1 MFRRSIR
8 RKIVGIAMG
17 LVVLMVATSVLSMV
31 MAGKVGHLLDEL
43 SNKYIQAYGFL
54 ARANIRSLERSLA
67 LRRMVIAKMQNPP
80 DEASYAE
87 RLQIYQQ
94 MENEVEQQASAARKL
109 IASIIDDP
117 STPSDDV
124 ALTRIDTN
132 IDNAVNEL
140 HRHLNQESG
149 RLLSELDARDFVEA
163 RRTLVRTDEARDE
176 FNQKVEQIRAD
187 MLGQVNASASVV
199 LRNQQHAIVITI
211 VVTALAA
218 ALGLLFAVL
227 VSGGI
232 TRPVRLLLEGTREIE
247 AGHLDRSIEVISGDE
262 IGQLSAAF
270 NRMVEQLRHK
280 ERIRETFGRYIDP
293 RVVEGLLNQPKLAA
307 AEGQRRIMTVMFCDM
322 KGFTMLS
329 EGMTPQGL
337 VKVMNRYL
345 STMSEP
351 IRGHG
356 GVIDKYIGDA
366 IMAYWGPPFV
376 EETDEGQFACLA
388 AAEMIKRIARLREEV
403 TELLGVRVLP
413 TECDVRIGIAT
424 GEALVG
430 SIGSDIM
437 MSYTVMGD
445 TVNLAARL
453 EAANKLY
460 GSRSLVAEATVA
472 KTDDTIQFREIDRL
486 MVVGQTQPQ
495 AVFELLGRKDEL
507 TPKQDLLRTRY
518 ADGLAAY
525 RSRQWEK
532 ARAALNAVLE
542 VVPTDGPA
550 MTLLRRID
558 DLRQHPPGDDWDGAW
573 RLESK

>member
-1 MFRRSIR
+1 MFRTSIR

-17 LVVLMVATSVLSMV
+17 LVVLMVATSILSMV
-31 MAGKVGHLLDEL
+31 MASKVGHLLDEL
-43 SNKYIQAYGFL
+43 SNKYILAYGHL

-67 LRRMVIAKMQNPP
+67 LRRMVIMKMQNPP
-80 DEASYAE
+80 DEAGYAE
-87 RLQIYQQ
+87 RLHIYQQ
-94 MENEVEQQASAARKL
+94 TQHEVEQEAEEARKL
-109 IASIIDDP
+109 IASIIDDV
-117 STPSDDV
+117 STPSDNV

-140 HRHLNQESG
+140 DRHLSEENAQ
-149 RLLSELDARDFVEA
+149 LLSQLESRDFAEA
-163 RRTLVRTDEARDE
+163 RHTLARADQARDE
-176 FNQKVEQIRAD
+176 FSQKLDQIRAD
-187 MLGQVNASASVV
+187 MLSQVGMSASVV
-199 LRNQQHAIVITI
+199 LRNQNHAILITI

-218 ALGLLFAVL
+218 ALGLVFAIL

-232 TRPVRLLLEGTREIE
+232 TRPVRLLLEGTREVE
-247 AGHLDRSIEVISGDE
+247 AGHLERSIEVITHDE

-293 RVVEGLLNQPKLAA
+293 RVVEGLINQPKLAA
-307 AEGQRRIMTVMFCDM
+307 AEGQRRVMTVMFCDM
-322 KGFTMLS
+322 KGFTTLS

-351 IRGHG
+351 IRRHG

-376 EETDEGQFACLA
+376 EETDESQFACLA
-388 AAEMIKRIARLREEV
+388 AIEMIKRIAPLRKEV
-403 TELLGVRVLP
+403 TELLGVRVIP
-413 TECDVRIGIAT
+413 TECDVRIGLAT

-430 SIGSDIM
+430 SIGSDVM
-437 MSYTVMGD
+437 MNYTVMGD

-460 GSRSLVAEATVA
+460 GSRSLIAEATVA
-472 KTDDTIQFREIDRL
+472 KTDETIQFREIDRL
-486 MVVGQTQPQ
+486 MVAGQTTPQ
-495 AVFELLGRKDEL
+495 AVFELLGRNDEL

-518 ADGLAAY
+518 ADALAAY
-525 RSRQWEK
+525 RAQRWDQ
-532 ARAALNAVLE
+532 ARAAFHAVLE
-542 VVPTDGPA
+542 TVPTDGPSLA
-550 MTLLRRID
+550 LLSRID
-558 DLRQHPPGDDWDGAW
+558 HLQGHPPGADWDGSW
-573 RLESK
+573 RLENK

>member
-1 MFRRSIR
+1 MFRTSIR

-17 LVVLMVATSVLSMV
+17 LVVLMVATSILSMV
-31 MAGKVGHLLDEL
+31 MASKVGHLLDEL
-43 SNKYIQAYGFL
+43 SNKYILAYGHL

-67 LRRMVIAKMQNPP
+67 LRRMVIMKMQNPP
-80 DEASYAE
+80 DEAGYAE
-87 RLQIYQQ
+87 RLHIYQQ
-94 MENEVEQQASAARKL
+94 TQHQVEQEAEEARKL
-109 IASIIDDP
+109 IASIIDDV
-117 STPSDDV
+117 STPSDNV

-140 HRHLNQESG
+140 DRHLSEENAQ
-149 RLLSELDARDFVEA
+149 LLSQLESKDFAEA
-163 RRTLVRTDEARDE
+163 RHTLARADQARDE
-176 FNQKVEQIRAD
+176 FNQKLDQIRAD
-187 MLGQVNASASVV
+187 MLSQVGMSASVV
-199 LRNQQHAIVITI
+199 LRNQNHAILITI

-218 ALGLLFAVL
+218 ALGLVFAIL

-232 TRPVRLLLEGTREIE
+232 TRPVRLLLEGTREVE
-247 AGHLDRSIEVISGDE
+247 AGHLERSIEVITHDE

-293 RVVEGLLNQPKLAA
+293 RVVEGLINQPKLAA
-307 AEGQRRIMTVMFCDM
+307 AEGQRRVMTVMFCDM
-322 KGFTMLS
+322 KGFTTLS

-351 IRGHG
+351 IRRHG

-376 EETDEGQFACLA
+376 EETDESQFACLA
-388 AAEMIKRIARLREEV
+388 AIEMIKRIAPLRKEV
-403 TELLGVRVLP
+403 TELLGVRVIP
-413 TECDVRIGIAT
+413 TECDVRIGLAT

-430 SIGSDIM
+430 SIGSDVM
-437 MSYTVMGD
+437 MNYTVMGD

-460 GSRSLVAEATVA
+460 GSRSLIAEATVA
-472 KTDDTIQFREIDRL
+472 KTDETIQFREIDRL
-486 MVVGQTQPQ
+486 MVAGQTTPQ

-518 ADGLAAY
+518 ADALAAY
-525 RSRQWEK
+525 RAQRWDQ
-532 ARAALNAVLE
+532 ARAAFHAVLE
-542 VVPTDGPA
+542 TVPTDGPSLA
-550 MTLLRRID
+550 LLSRID
-558 DLRQHPPGDDWDGAW
+558 HLQGHPPGADWDGSW
-573 RLESK
+573 RLENK

>member
-1 MFRRSIR
+1 MFRTSIR

-17 LVVLMVATSVLSMV
+17 LVILMVATSVLSMV
-31 MAGKVGHLLDEL
+31 MASKVGHLLDEL
-43 SNKYIQAYGFL
+43 SNKYIPAYGHL

-67 LRRMVIAKMQNPP
+67 LRRMAMAKMQNPP
-80 DEASYAE
+80 DEANYTE

-94 MENEVEQQASAARKL
+94 SENKIEEEADAARKL
-109 IASIIDDP
+109 IASIIADV
-117 STPSDDV
+117 STPSDDI

-132 IDNAVNEL
+132 IDNAVHDLN
-140 HRHLNQESG
+140 RHLNHESAQ
-149 RLLSELDARDFVEA
+149 LLSQLEAKDFAEA
-163 RRTLVRTDEARDE
+163 RRTLARTDEVRDE
-176 FNQKVEQIRAD
+176 FNQKLDQIRAD

-199 LRNQQHAIVITI
+199 LRNQQHAILITI

-218 ALGLLFAVL
+218 ALGLLFAIL

-232 TRPVRLLLEGTREIE
+232 TRPVRLLLQGTREIE
-247 AGHLDRSIEVISGDE
+247 AGHLDRSIEVITADE

-293 RVVEGLLNQPKLAA
+293 RVVEGLINQPKLAA
-307 AEGQRRIMTVMFCDM
+307 AEGQRRVMTIMFCDM
-322 KGFTMLS
+322 KGFTTLS

-351 IRGHG
+351 IRRHG

-376 EETDEGQFACLA
+376 EETDESQFACLA
-388 AAEMIKRIARLREEV
+388 AAEMIKRIGTLRKEV

-430 SIGSDIM
+430 SIGSEILM
-437 MSYTVMGD
+437 NYTVMGD

-460 GSRSLVAEATVA
+460 GSRSLIAEATVA

-542 VVPTDGPA
+542 AVPTDGPA
-550 MTLLRRID
+550 MTLLRRI
-558 DLRQHPPGDDWDGAW
+558 
-573 RLESK
+573 

>member
-1 MFRRSIR
+1 MFRTSIR

-31 MAGKVGHLLDEL
+31 MASKVGHLLDEL
-43 SNKYIQAYGFL
+43 NNKYIPAYGHL

-67 LRRMVIAKMQNPP
+67 LRRMAMAKMQNHP
-80 DEASYAE
+80 DEASYTE

-94 MENEVEQQASAARKL
+94 SENKIEEEADAARKL
-109 IASIIDDP
+109 IASIIADV

-132 IDNAVNEL
+132 IDNAVNDL
-140 HRHLNQESG
+140 NRHLNQESAQ
-149 RLLSELDARDFVEA
+149 LLSQLESKDFDEA
-163 RRTLVRTDEARDE
+163 RRTLARTDEVRDE
-176 FNQKVEQIRAD
+176 FNQKLDQIRAE

-199 LRNQQHAIVITI
+199 LRNQQHAILITI

-218 ALGLLFAVL
+218 ALGLLFAIL

-232 TRPVRLLLEGTREIE
+232 TRPVRLLLQSTREVE
-247 AGHLDRSIEVISGDE
+247 AGHLDRSIEVITADE

-293 RVVEGLLNQPKLAA
+293 RVVEGLINQPKLAA
-307 AEGQRRIMTVMFCDM
+307 AEGQRRVMTIMFCDM
-322 KGFTMLS
+322 KGFTTLS

-351 IRGHG
+351 IHRHG

-376 EETDEGQFACLA
+376 EEADESQFACLA
-388 AAEMIKRIARLREEV
+388 ATEMIKRIGTLREEV

-413 TECDVRIGIAT
+413 TECDVRIGVAT

-430 SIGSDIM
+430 SIGSEIM
-437 MSYTVMGD
+437 MNYTVMGD

-460 GSRSLVAEATVA
+460 GTRSLIAEATVA
-472 KTDDTIQFREIDRL
+472 KTDDAIQFREIDRL
-486 MVVGQTQPQ
+486 MVAGQTQPQ

-507 TPKQDLLRTRY
+507 TAKQDLLRTRY
-518 ADGLAAY
+518 ADGLLAY
-525 RSRQWEK
+525 RAQRWDE
-532 ARAALNAVLE
+532 ARAAFHAVLE
-542 VVPTDGPA
+542 AVPTDGPSA
-550 MTLLRRID
+550 TLLSRID
-558 DLRQHPPGDDWDGAW
+558 HLQQHAPGADWDG
-573 RLESK
+573 

>member
-1 MFRRSIR
+1 MFRKSIR
-8 RKIVGIAMG
+8 QKIVGIAMG
-17 LVVLMVATSVLSMV
+17 LVILMVATSVLSMV
-31 MAGKVGHLLDEL
+31 MASKVGHLLDEL
-43 SNKYIQAYGFL
+43 SNKYIPAYGHL

-67 LRRMVIAKMQNPP
+67 MRRMVIAKMQNPP
-80 DEASYAE
+80 DEASFTE

-94 MENEVEQQASAARKL
+94 TQNKVEEEADAARKL
-109 IASIIDDP
+109 IASIIDDV
-117 STPSDDV
+117 STPSDNV

-140 HRHLNQESG
+140 HRHLDRENAQLMSQLE
-149 RLLSELDARDFVEA
+149 AKDFVEA
-163 RRTLVRTDEARDE
+163 RNTLTRTDQARDE
-176 FNQKVEQIRAD
+176 FNQRIDQIRAD
-187 MLGQVNASASVV
+187 MLAQVNASASVV
-199 LRNQQHAIVITI
+199 LRNQQHAILITI

-218 ALGLLFAVL
+218 ALGLLFAIL

-232 TRPVRLLLEGTREIE
+232 TRPVRLLLEGTREVE
-247 AGHLDRSIEVISGDE
+247 AGHLDRSIEVITRDE

-270 NRMVEQLRHK
+270 NRMIEQLRHK

-293 RVVEGLLNQPKLAA
+293 RVVEGLINQPKLAA
-307 AEGQRRIMTVMFCDM
+307 AEGQRRVMTIMFCDM
-322 KGFTMLS
+322 KGFTTLS

-351 IRGHG
+351 IRRHG

-388 AAEMIKRIARLREEV
+388 ASEMIKRIAPLREEV
-403 TELLGVRVLP
+403 TELLGVRVIP
-413 TECDVRIGIAT
+413 TECDVRIGVAT

-430 SIGSDIM
+430 SIGSEIM
-437 MSYTVMGD
+437 MNYTVMGD

-460 GSRSLVAEATVA
+460 GSRSLIAAATIA

-486 MVVGQTQPQ
+486 MVAGQTQPQ

-518 ADGLAAY
+518 ADGLLAY
-525 RSRQWEK
+525 RAQRWEQ
-532 ARAALNAVLE
+532 ARAAFRAVLE
-542 VVPTDGPA
+542 AVPTDGPSA
-550 MTLLRRID
+550 TLLSRID
-558 DLRQHPPGDDWDGAW
+558 HLQEHPPSADWDGAW
-573 RLESK
+573 RLENK

>member
-1 MFRRSIR
+1 MFRTSIR

-31 MAGKVGHLLDEL
+31 MASKVGHLLDEL
-43 SNKYIQAYGFL
+43 NNKYIPAYGHL

-67 LRRMVIAKMQNPP
+67 LRRMAMAKMQNHP
-80 DEASYAE
+80 DEASYTE

-94 MENEVEQQASAARKL
+94 SENKIEEETDAARKL
-109 IASIIDDP
+109 IASIIADV

-132 IDNAVNEL
+132 IDNAVNDL
-140 HRHLNQESG
+140 NRHLNQESAQ
-149 RLLSELDARDFVEA
+149 LLSQLESKDFDEA
-163 RRTLVRTDEARDE
+163 RRTLARTDEVRDE
-176 FNQKVEQIRAD
+176 FNQKLDQIRAE

-199 LRNQQHAIVITI
+199 LRNQQHAILITI

-218 ALGLLFAVL
+218 ALGLLFAIL

-232 TRPVRLLLEGTREIE
+232 TRPVRLLLQSTREVE
-247 AGHLDRSIEVISGDE
+247 AGHLDRSIEVITADE

-293 RVVEGLLNQPKLAA
+293 RVVEGLINQPKLAA
-307 AEGQRRIMTVMFCDM
+307 AEGQRRVMTIMFCDM
-322 KGFTMLS
+322 KGFTTLS

-351 IRGHG
+351 IRRHG

-366 IMAYWGPPFV
+366 IMAYWGPPFI
-376 EETDEGQFACLA
+376 EEADESQFACLA
-388 AAEMIKRIARLREEV
+388 ATEMIKRIGTLRKEV

-413 TECDVRIGIAT
+413 TECDVRIGVAT

-430 SIGSDIM
+430 SIGSEIM
-437 MSYTVMGD
+437 MNYTVMGD

-460 GSRSLVAEATVA
+460 GSRSLIAEATVA
-472 KTDDTIQFREIDRL
+472 KTDDAIQFREIDRL

-507 TPKQDLLRTRY
+507 TAKQDLLRTRY
-518 ADGLAAY
+518 ADGLLAY
-525 RSRQWEK
+525 RAQRWDE
-532 ARAALNAVLE
+532 ARAAFHAVLE
-542 VVPTDGPA
+542 AVPTDGPSA
-550 MTLLRRID
+550 TLLSRID
-558 DLRQHPPGDDWDGAW
+558 HLQQHAPGADWDGSW
-573 RLESK
+573 RLENK

>member
-1 MFRRSIR
+1 MFRASIR

-31 MAGKVGHLLDEL
+31 MASRVGHLLDEL
-43 SNKYIQAYGFL
+43 SHKYVQAYGHL
-54 ARANIRSLERSLA
+54 ARADVRSLERSLA
-67 LRRMVIAKMQNPP
+67 LRRMVIAKMQTPP
-80 DEASYAE
+80 DEAGYAE
-87 RLQIYQQ
+87 RLQIYRE
-94 MENEVEQQASAARKL
+94 MDNKVEEEADAARKL
-109 IASIIDDP
+109 IASIIEDV
-117 STPSDDV
+117 STPSDNV

-132 IDNAVNEL
+132 IDNAVNEQ
-140 HRHLNQESG
+140 HRHLNDENAQLMSQLE
-149 RLLSELDARDFVEA
+149 AKNFVEA
-163 RRTLVRTDEARDE
+163 RRTLERADQARDE
-176 FNQKVEQIRAD
+176 FNQKLDQIRAD
-187 MLGQVNASASVV
+187 MLAQVDASASVV
-199 LRNQQHAIVITI
+199 LRNQQHAILITI
-211 VVTALAA
+211 AVTALAA
-218 ALGLLFAVL
+218 ALGLLFAIL

-232 TRPVRLLLEGTREIE
+232 TRPVRLLLEGTREVE
-247 AGHLDRSIEVISGDE
+247 AGHLDRSIEVVTGDE

-293 RVVEGLLNQPKLAA
+293 RVVEGLINQPKLAA
-307 AEGQRRIMTVMFCDM
+307 AEGQRRVMTVMFCDM
-322 KGFTMLS
+322 KGFTTLS

-351 IRGHG
+351 IRRHG

-376 EETDEGQFACLA
+376 KETDEGQFASLA
-388 AAEMIKRIARLREEV
+388 AIEMIERIGTLRKEV
-403 TELLGVRVLP
+403 TELLGVRVIP

-430 SIGSDIM
+430 SIGSEIM
-437 MSYTVMGD
+437 MNYTVMGD

-460 GSRSLVAEATVA
+460 GSRSLIAATTVA
-472 KTDDTIQFREIDRL
+472 KIDDTIQFREIDRL
-486 MVVGQTQPQ
+486 TVVGQTQPQ
-495 AVFELLGRKDEL
+495 AVFEILGRKDDL

-525 RSRQWEK
+525 RARRWDE
-532 ARAALNAVLE
+532 ARAAFHAALE
-542 VVPTDGPA
+542 AVPTDGPSTA
-550 MTLLRRID
+550 LLSRVDR
-558 DLRQHPPGDDWDGAW
+558 LQEYPPGADWDGAW
-573 RLESK
+573 RLENK

>member
-1 MFRRSIR
+1 MFRTSIR

-31 MAGKVGHLLDEL
+31 MASKVGHLLDEL
-43 SNKYIQAYGFL
+43 SNKYIPAYGHL

-67 LRRMVIAKMQNPP
+67 LRRMAMAKMQNHP
-80 DEASYAE
+80 DEASYTE

-94 MENEVEQQASAARKL
+94 SENKIEEEADAARKL
-109 IASIIDDP
+109 IASIIADV

-124 ALTRIDTN
+124 ALTRIDTK
-132 IDNAVNEL
+132 IDNAVNDL
-140 HRHLNQESG
+140 NRHLNQESAQ
-149 RLLSELDARDFVEA
+149 LLSQLESKDFDEA
-163 RRTLVRTDEARDE
+163 RRTLARTDEVRDE
-176 FNQKVEQIRAD
+176 FNQKLDQIRAE

-199 LRNQQHAIVITI
+199 LRNQQHAILITI

-218 ALGLLFAVL
+218 ALGLLFAIL

-232 TRPVRLLLEGTREIE
+232 TRPVRLLLQSTREVE
-247 AGHLDRSIEVISGDE
+247 AGHLDRSIEVITADE

-293 RVVEGLLNQPKLAA
+293 RVVEGLINQPKLAA
-307 AEGQRRIMTVMFCDM
+307 AEGQRRVMTIMFCDM
-322 KGFTMLS
+322 KGFTTLS

-351 IRGHG
+351 IRRHG
-356 GVIDKYIGDA
+356 CVIDKYIGDA

-376 EETDEGQFACLA
+376 EEADESQFACLA
-388 AAEMIKRIARLREEV
+388 ATEMIKRIGTLRKEV

-413 TECDVRIGIAT
+413 TECDVRIGVAT

-430 SIGSDIM
+430 SIGSEIM
-437 MSYTVMGD
+437 MNYTVMGD

-460 GSRSLVAEATVA
+460 GSRSLIAEATVA
-472 KTDDTIQFREIDRL
+472 KTDDAIQFREIDRL
-486 MVVGQTQPQ
+486 MVAGQTQPQ

-507 TPKQDLLRTRY
+507 TAKQDLLRTRY
-518 ADGLAAY
+518 ADGLLAY
-525 RSRQWEK
+525 RAQRWDE
-532 ARAALNAVLE
+532 ARAAFHAVLE
-542 VVPTDGPA
+542 AVPTDGPSA
-550 MTLLRRID
+550 TLLSRID
-558 DLRQHPPGDDWDGAW
+558 RLQQHAPGTDWDGSW
-573 RLESK
+573 RLENK

>member
-1 MFRRSIR
+1 MFRTSIR

-31 MAGKVGHLLDEL
+31 MASKVGHLLDEL
-43 SNKYIQAYGFL
+43 NNKYIPAYGHL

-67 LRRMVIAKMQNPP
+67 LRRMAMAKMQNHP
-80 DEASYAE
+80 DEASYTE

-94 MENEVEQQASAARKL
+94 SENKIEEEADAARKL
-109 IASIIDDP
+109 IASIIADA

-132 IDNAVNEL
+132 IDNAVNDL
-140 HRHLNQESG
+140 NRHLNQESAQ
-149 RLLSELDARDFVEA
+149 LLSQLESKDFDEA
-163 RRTLVRTDEARDE
+163 RRTLARTDEVRDE
-176 FNQKVEQIRAD
+176 FNQKLDQIRAE

-199 LRNQQHAIVITI
+199 LRNQQHAILITI

-218 ALGLLFAVL
+218 ALGLLFAIL

-232 TRPVRLLLEGTREIE
+232 TRPVRLLLQSAREVE
-247 AGHLDRSIEVISGDE
+247 AGHLDRSIEVITADE

-293 RVVEGLLNQPKLAA
+293 RVVEGLINQPKLAA
-307 AEGQRRIMTVMFCDM
+307 AEGQRRVMTIMFCDM
-322 KGFTMLS
+322 KGFTTLS

-351 IRGHG
+351 IRRHG

-376 EETDEGQFACLA
+376 EEADESQFACLA
-388 AAEMIKRIARLREEV
+388 ATEMIKRIGTLRKEV

-413 TECDVRIGIAT
+413 TECDVRIGVAT

-430 SIGSDIM
+430 SIGSEIM
-437 MSYTVMGD
+437 MNYTVMGD

-460 GSRSLVAEATVA
+460 GTRSLIAEATVA
-472 KTDDTIQFREIDRL
+472 KTDDAIQFREIDRL

-507 TPKQDLLRTRY
+507 TAKQDLLRTRY
-518 ADGLAAY
+518 ADGLLAY
-525 RSRQWEK
+525 RAQRWDE
-532 ARAALNAVLE
+532 ARAAFHAVLE
-542 VVPTDGPA
+542 AVPTDGPSA
-550 MTLLRRID
+550 TLLSRID
-558 DLRQHPPGDDWDGAW
+558 HLQQHAPGADWDGSW
-573 RLESK
+573 RLENK

>member
-1 MFRRSIR
+1 MFRTSIR

-31 MAGKVGHLLDEL
+31 MASKVGHLLDEL
-43 SNKYIQAYGFL
+43 SNKYILAYGHL

-67 LRRMVIAKMQNPP
+67 LRRMVIMKMQNPP
-80 DEASYAE
+80 DEAGYAE
-87 RLQIYQQ
+87 RLHIYQQ
-94 MENEVEQQASAARKL
+94 TQHEVEQEAEEARKL
-109 IASIIDDP
+109 IASIIDDV
-117 STPSDDV
+117 STPSDNV

-140 HRHLNQESG
+140 DRHLSEENAQ
-149 RLLSELDARDFVEA
+149 LLSQLESRDFAEA
-163 RRTLVRTDEARDE
+163 RHTLARADQARDE
-176 FNQKVEQIRAD
+176 FNQKLDQIRAD
-187 MLGQVNASASVV
+187 MLSQVGMSASVV
-199 LRNQQHAIVITI
+199 LRNQNHAILITI

-218 ALGLLFAVL
+218 ALGLVFAIL

-232 TRPVRLLLEGTREIE
+232 TRPVRLLLEGTREVE
-247 AGHLDRSIEVISGDE
+247 AGHLERSIEVITHDE

-293 RVVEGLLNQPKLAA
+293 RVVEGLINQPKLAA
-307 AEGQRRIMTVMFCDM
+307 AEGQRRVMTVMFCDM
-322 KGFTMLS
+322 KGFTTLS

-351 IRGHG
+351 IRRHG

-376 EETDEGQFACLA
+376 EETDESQFACLA
-388 AAEMIKRIARLREEV
+388 AIEMIKRIAPLRKEV
-403 TELLGVRVLP
+403 TELLGVRVIP
-413 TECDVRIGIAT
+413 TECDVRIGLAT

-430 SIGSDIM
+430 SIGSDVM
-437 MSYTVMGD
+437 MNYTVMGD

-460 GSRSLVAEATVA
+460 GSRSLIAEATVA
-472 KTDDTIQFREIDRL
+472 KTDETIQFREIDRL
-486 MVVGQTQPQ
+486 MVAGQTTPQ

-507 TPKQDLLRTRY
+507 TPKQDLLQTRY
-518 ADGLAAY
+518 ADALAAY
-525 RSRQWEK
+525 RAQRWDQ
-532 ARAALNAVLE
+532 ARAAFHAVLE
-542 VVPTDGPA
+542 TVPTDGPSLA
-550 MTLLRRID
+550 LLSRID
-558 DLRQHPPGDDWDGAW
+558 HLQGHPPGADWDGSW
-573 RLESK
+573 RLENK

>member
-17 LVVLMVATSVLSMV
+17 LVILMVATSVLSMV

-43 SNKYIQAYGFL
+43 SSKYILAYGHL

-67 LRRMVIAKMQNPP
+67 LRRMVIMKMQNPP
-80 DEASYAE
+80 DEAGYAE
-87 RLQIYQQ
+87 RLRIYQQ
-94 MENEVEQQASAARKL
+94 SEHQVEQEADAARKL
-109 IASIIDDP
+109 IASIIDDV
-117 STPSDDV
+117 STPSDNV

-140 HRHLNQESG
+140 DRHLNEENAV
-149 RLLSELDARDFVEA
+149 LLSQLESKEFAEA
-163 RRTLVRTDEARDE
+163 RRTLARADEARDE
-176 FNQKVEQIRAD
+176 FNQKLDQIRAD
-187 MLGQVNASASVV
+187 MLSQVDASASVV
-199 LRNQQHAIVITI
+199 LRNQQHAILITI

-218 ALGLLFAVL
+218 TLGLLFAIL
-227 VSGGI
+227 MSGGI

-247 AGHLDRSIEVISGDE
+247 AGHLDRSIEVITRDE

-293 RVVEGLLNQPKLAA
+293 RVVEGLINQPKLAA
-307 AEGQRRIMTVMFCDM
+307 AEGQRRVMTILFCDM
-322 KGFTMLS
+322 KGFTTLS

-351 IRGHG
+351 IRRHG

-376 EETDEGQFACLA
+376 EETDESQFACLA
-388 AAEMIKRIARLREEV
+388 AIEMIKRIAPLRKEV
-403 TELLGVRVLP
+403 TELLGVRVIP
-413 TECDVRIGIAT
+413 TECDIRIGVAT

-430 SIGSDIM
+430 SIGSEVM
-437 MSYTVMGD
+437 MNYTVMGD

-460 GSRSLVAEATVA
+460 GCRSLIAEATVA
-472 KTDDTIQFREIDRL
+472 KTREAIQFREIDRL
-486 MVVGQTQPQ
+486 LVVGQTQPQ

-518 ADGLAAY
+518 TEALADY
-525 RSRQWEK
+525 RAQRWDQ
-532 ARAALNAVLE
+532 ARAAFHAALE
-542 VVPTDGPA
+542 VVPTDGPSL
-550 MTLLRRID
+550 TLLGRID
-558 DLRQHPPGDDWDGAW
+558 HLQNHPPGADWDGSW
-573 RLESK
+573 RLENK

>member
-1 MFRRSIR
+1 MFRTSIR

-31 MAGKVGHLLDEL
+31 MASKVGHLLDEL
-43 SNKYIQAYGFL
+43 SNKYIPAYGHL

-67 LRRMVIAKMQNPP
+67 LRRMAMAKMQNHP
-80 DEASYAE
+80 DEASYTE

-94 MENEVEQQASAARKL
+94 SENKIEEEADAARKL
-109 IASIIDDP
+109 IASIIADV

-124 ALTRIDTN
+124 ALTRIDTK
-132 IDNAVNEL
+132 IDNAVNDL
-140 HRHLNQESG
+140 NRHLNQESAQ
-149 RLLSELDARDFVEA
+149 LLSQLESKDFDEA
-163 RRTLVRTDEARDE
+163 RRTLARTDEVRDE
-176 FNQKVEQIRAD
+176 FNQKLDQIRAE

-199 LRNQQHAIVITI
+199 LRNQQRAILITI

-218 ALGLLFAVL
+218 ALGLLFAIL

-232 TRPVRLLLEGTREIE
+232 TRPVRLLLQSTREVE
-247 AGHLDRSIEVISGDE
+247 AGHLDRSIEVITADE

-293 RVVEGLLNQPKLAA
+293 RVVEGLINQPKLAA
-307 AEGQRRIMTVMFCDM
+307 AEGQRRVMTIMFCDM
-322 KGFTMLS
+322 KGFTTLS

-351 IRGHG
+351 IRRHG

-376 EETDEGQFACLA
+376 EEADESQFACLA
-388 AAEMIKRIARLREEV
+388 ATEMIKRIGTLRKEV

-413 TECDVRIGIAT
+413 TECDVRIGVAT

-430 SIGSDIM
+430 SIGSEIM
-437 MSYTVMGD
+437 MNYTVMGD

-460 GSRSLVAEATVA
+460 GSRSLIAEATVA
-472 KTDDTIQFREIDRL
+472 KTDDAIQFREIDRL
-486 MVVGQTQPQ
+486 MVAGQTQPQ

-507 TPKQDLLRTRY
+507 TAKQDLLRTRY
-518 ADGLAAY
+518 ADGLLAY
-525 RSRQWEK
+525 RAQRWDE
-532 ARAALNAVLE
+532 ARAAFHAVLE
-542 VVPTDGPA
+542 AVPTDGPSA
-550 MTLLRRID
+550 TLLSRID
-558 DLRQHPPGDDWDGAW
+558 RLQQHAPGADWDGSW
-573 RLESK
+573 RLENK

>member
-1 MFRRSIR
+1 MFRTSIR

-31 MAGKVGHLLDEL
+31 MASKVGRLLDEL
-43 SNKYIQAYGFL
+43 NNKYIPAYGHL

-67 LRRMVIAKMQNPP
+67 LRRMAMAKMQNHP
-80 DEASYAE
+80 DEASYTE

-94 MENEVEQQASAARKL
+94 SENKIEEEADAARKL
-109 IASIIDDP
+109 IASIIADV

-132 IDNAVNEL
+132 IDNAVNDL
-140 HRHLNQESG
+140 NRHLNQESAQ
-149 RLLSELDARDFVEA
+149 LLSQLESKDFDEA
-163 RRTLVRTDEARDE
+163 RRTLARTDEVRDE
-176 FNQKVEQIRAD
+176 FNQKLDQIRAE

-199 LRNQQHAIVITI
+199 LRNQQHAILITI

-218 ALGLLFAVL
+218 ALGLLFAIL

-232 TRPVRLLLEGTREIE
+232 TRPVRLLLQSAREVE
-247 AGHLDRSIEVISGDE
+247 AGHLDRSIEVITADE

-293 RVVEGLLNQPKLAA
+293 RVVEGLINQPKLAA
-307 AEGQRRIMTVMFCDM
+307 AEGQRRVMTIMFCDM
-322 KGFTMLS
+322 KGFTTLS

-351 IRGHG
+351 IHRHG

-376 EETDEGQFACLA
+376 EEADESQFACLA
-388 AAEMIKRIARLREEV
+388 ATEMIKRIGTLREEV

-413 TECDVRIGIAT
+413 TECDVRIGVAT

-430 SIGSDIM
+430 SIGSEIM
-437 MSYTVMGD
+437 MNYTVMGD

-460 GSRSLVAEATVA
+460 GTRSLIAEATVA
-472 KTDDTIQFREIDRL
+472 KTDDAIQFREIDRL
-486 MVVGQTQPQ
+486 MVAGQTQPQ

-507 TPKQDLLRTRY
+507 TAKQDLLRTRY
-518 ADGLAAY
+518 ADGLLAY
-525 RSRQWEK
+525 RAQRWDE
-532 ARAALNAVLE
+532 ARAAFHAVLE
-542 VVPTDGPA
+542 AVPTDGPSA
-550 MTLLRRID
+550 TLLSRID
-558 DLRQHPPGDDWDGAW
+558 HLQQHAPGADWDGSW
-573 RLESK
+573 RLENK

>member
-1 MFRRSIR
+1 
-8 RKIVGIAMG
+8 MG

-31 MAGKVGHLLDEL
+31 MASKVGHLLDEL
-43 SNKYIQAYGFL
+43 SNKYILAYGHL

-67 LRRMVIAKMQNPP
+67 LRRMVIMKMQNPP
-80 DEASYAE
+80 DEAGYAE
-87 RLQIYQQ
+87 RLHIYQQ
-94 MENEVEQQASAARKL
+94 TQHQVEQEAEEARKL
-109 IASIIDDP
+109 IASIIDDV
-117 STPSDDV
+117 STPSDNV

-140 HRHLNQESG
+140 DRHLSEENAQ
-149 RLLSELDARDFVEA
+149 LLSQLESKDFAEA
-163 RRTLVRTDEARDE
+163 RHTLARADQARDE
-176 FNQKVEQIRAD
+176 FNQKLDQIRAD
-187 MLGQVNASASVV
+187 MLSQVGMSASVV
-199 LRNQQHAIVITI
+199 LRNQNHAILITI

-218 ALGLLFAVL
+218 ALGLVFAIL

-232 TRPVRLLLEGTREIE
+232 TRPVRLLLEGTREVE
-247 AGHLDRSIEVISGDE
+247 AGHLERSIEVITHDE

-293 RVVEGLLNQPKLAA
+293 RVVEGLINQPKLAA
-307 AEGQRRIMTVMFCDM
+307 AEGQRRVMTVMFCDM
-322 KGFTMLS
+322 KGFTTLS

-351 IRGHG
+351 IRRHG

-376 EETDEGQFACLA
+376 EETDESQFACLA
-388 AAEMIKRIARLREEV
+388 AIEMIKRIAPLRKEV
-403 TELLGVRVLP
+403 TELLGVRVIP
-413 TECDVRIGIAT
+413 TECDVRIGLAT

-430 SIGSDIM
+430 SIGSDVM
-437 MSYTVMGD
+437 MNYTVMGD

-460 GSRSLVAEATVA
+460 GSRSLIAEATVA
-472 KTDDTIQFREIDRL
+472 KTDETIQFREIDRL
-486 MVVGQTQPQ
+486 MVAGQTTPQ
-495 AVFELLGRKDEL
+495 AVFELLGRNDEL

-518 ADGLAAY
+518 ADALAAY
-525 RSRQWEK
+525 RAQRWDQ
-532 ARAALNAVLE
+532 ARAAFHAVLE
-542 VVPTDGPA
+542 TVPTDGPSLA
-550 MTLLRRID
+550 LLSRID
-558 DLRQHPPGDDWDGAW
+558 HLQGHPPGADWDGSW
-573 RLESK
+573 RLENK

>member
-1 MFRRSIR
+1 
-8 RKIVGIAMG
+8 
-17 LVVLMVATSVLSMV
+17 MVATSVLSMV
-31 MAGKVGHLLDEL
+31 MASKVGHLLDEL
-43 SNKYIQAYGFL
+43 NNKYIPAYGHL

-67 LRRMVIAKMQNPP
+67 LRRMAMAKMQNHP
-80 DEASYAE
+80 DEASYTE

-94 MENEVEQQASAARKL
+94 SENKIEEEADAARKL
-109 IASIIDDP
+109 IASIIADV

-132 IDNAVNEL
+132 IDNAVNDL
-140 HRHLNQESG
+140 NRHLNQESAQ
-149 RLLSELDARDFVEA
+149 LLSQLESKDFDEA
-163 RRTLVRTDEARDE
+163 RRTLARTDEVRDE
-176 FNQKVEQIRAD
+176 FNQKLDQIRAE

-199 LRNQQHAIVITI
+199 LRNQQHAILITI

-218 ALGLLFAVL
+218 ALGLLFAIL

-232 TRPVRLLLEGTREIE
+232 TRPVRLLLQSAREVE
-247 AGHLDRSIEVISGDE
+247 AGHLDRSIEVITADE

-293 RVVEGLLNQPKLAA
+293 RVVEGLINQPKLAA
-307 AEGQRRIMTVMFCDM
+307 AEGQRRVMTIMFCDM
-322 KGFTMLS
+322 KGFTTLS

-351 IRGHG
+351 IHRHG

-376 EETDEGQFACLA
+376 EEADESQFACLA
-388 AAEMIKRIARLREEV
+388 ATEMIKRIGTLREEV

-413 TECDVRIGIAT
+413 TECDVRIGVAT

-430 SIGSDIM
+430 SIGSEIM
-437 MSYTVMGD
+437 MNYTVMGD

-460 GSRSLVAEATVA
+460 GTRSLIAEATVA
-472 KTDDTIQFREIDRL
+472 KTDDAIQFREIDRL
-486 MVVGQTQPQ
+486 MVAGQTQPQ

-507 TPKQDLLRTRY
+507 TAKQDLLRTRY
-518 ADGLAAY
+518 ADGLLAY
-525 RSRQWEK
+525 RAQRWDE
-532 ARAALNAVLE
+532 ARAAFHAVLE
-542 VVPTDGPA
+542 AVPTDGPSA
-550 MTLLRRID
+550 TLLSRID
-558 DLRQHPPGDDWDGAW
+558 HLQQHAPGADWDGSW
-573 RLESK
+573 RLENK

>member
-1 MFRRSIR
+1 MFRTSIR

-31 MAGKVGHLLDEL
+31 MASKVGHLLDEL
-43 SNKYIQAYGFL
+43 SNKYILAYGHL

-67 LRRMVIAKMQNPP
+67 LRRMVIMKMQNPP
-80 DEASYAE
+80 DEAGYAE
-87 RLQIYQQ
+87 RLHIYQQ
-94 MENEVEQQASAARKL
+94 TQHQVEQEAEEARKL
-109 IASIIDDP
+109 IASIIDDV
-117 STPSDDV
+117 STPSDNV

-140 HRHLNQESG
+140 DRHLSEENAQ
-149 RLLSELDARDFVEA
+149 LLSQLESKDFAEA
-163 RRTLVRTDEARDE
+163 RHTLARVDQARDE
-176 FNQKVEQIRAD
+176 FSQKLDQIRAD
-187 MLGQVNASASVV
+187 MLNQVGVSASVV
-199 LRNQQHAIVITI
+199 LRNQNHAILITI

-218 ALGLLFAVL
+218 ALGLVFAIL

-232 TRPVRLLLEGTREIE
+232 TRPVRLLLEGTREVE
-247 AGHLDRSIEVISGDE
+247 AGHLEGSIEVITHDE

-293 RVVEGLLNQPKLAA
+293 RVVEGLINQPKLAA
-307 AEGQRRIMTVMFCDM
+307 AEGQRRVMTVMFCDM
-322 KGFTMLS
+322 KGFTALS

-351 IRGHG
+351 IRRHG

-388 AAEMIKRIARLREEV
+388 ASEMLKRIAPLREEV
-403 TELLGVRVLP
+403 TELLGVRVIP
-413 TECDVRIGIAT
+413 TECDVRIGLAT

-430 SIGSDIM
+430 SIGSEIM
-437 MSYTVMGD
+437 MNYTVMGD

-460 GSRSLVAEATVA
+460 GTRSLITEATVA
-472 KTDDTIQFREIDRL
+472 KTDETIQFREIDRL
-486 MVVGQTQPQ
+486 MVAGQTQPQ

-518 ADGLAAY
+518 ADALAAY
-525 RSRQWEK
+525 RAQRWDQ
-532 ARAALNAVLE
+532 ARAAFHAVLE
-542 VVPTDGPA
+542 AVPTDGPSQA
-550 MTLLRRID
+550 LLSRID
-558 DLRQHPPGDDWDGAW
+558 HLQEHPPGADWDGSW
-573 RLESK
+573 RLENK

>member
-1 MFRRSIR
+1 MFRTSIR

-31 MAGKVGHLLDEL
+31 TASKVGHLLDEL
-43 SNKYIQAYGFL
+43 SNKYIPAYGHL

-67 LRRMVIAKMQNPP
+67 LRRMAMAKMQNHP
-80 DEASYAE
+80 DEASYTE

-94 MENEVEQQASAARKL
+94 SENKIEEEADAARKL
-109 IASIIDDP
+109 IASIIADV

-124 ALTRIDTN
+124 ALTRIDTK
-132 IDNAVNEL
+132 IDNAVNDL
-140 HRHLNQESG
+140 NRHLNQESAQ
-149 RLLSELDARDFVEA
+149 LLSQLKSKDFDEA
-163 RRTLVRTDEARDE
+163 RRTLARTDKVRDE
-176 FNQKVEQIRAD
+176 FNQKLDQIRAE

-199 LRNQQHAIVITI
+199 LRNQQRAILITI

-218 ALGLLFAVL
+218 ALGLLFAIL

-232 TRPVRLLLEGTREIE
+232 TRPVRLLLQSTREVE
-247 AGHLDRSIEVISGDE
+247 AGHLDRSIEVITADE

-293 RVVEGLLNQPKLAA
+293 RVVEGLINQPKLAA
-307 AEGQRRIMTVMFCDM
+307 AEGQRRVMTIMFCDM
-322 KGFTMLS
+322 KGFTTLS

-351 IRGHG
+351 IRRHG

-376 EETDEGQFACLA
+376 EEADESQFACLA
-388 AAEMIKRIARLREEV
+388 ATEMIKRIGTLRKEV

-413 TECDVRIGIAT
+413 TECDVRIGVAT

-430 SIGSDIM
+430 SIGSEIM
-437 MSYTVMGD
+437 MNYTVMGD

-460 GSRSLVAEATVA
+460 GSRSLIAEATVA
-472 KTDDTIQFREIDRL
+472 KTDDAIQFREIDRL
-486 MVVGQTQPQ
+486 MVAGQTQPQ

-507 TPKQDLLRTRY
+507 TAKQDLLRTRY
-518 ADGLAAY
+518 ADGLLAY
-525 RSRQWEK
+525 RAQRWDE
-532 ARAALNAVLE
+532 ARAAFHAVLE
-542 VVPTDGPA
+542 AVPTDGPSA
-550 MTLLRRID
+550 TLLSRID
-558 DLRQHPPGDDWDGAW
+558 RLQQHAPGADWDGSW
-573 RLESK
+573 RLENK